1 MTHHTKS
8 GSAAG
13 LAFIVGAGAGI
24 AAGMLLAPRKGEETR
39 QQIKDRVQKAR
50 SKAQEVATE
59 QKDMVEQRVDQAKD
73 AVQLMKE
80 TAKESKEDVQD
91 AVKHRGRKATS
102 PPKPDAPEVHPG
114 GQP

>member
-1 MTHHTKS
+1 MTHHTNN

-39 QQIKDRVQKAR
+39 NQIKERVQKAR
-50 SKAQEVATE
+50 SKAQEVAAD
-59 QKDMVEQRVDQAKD
+59 QKEMVEQRVDQAKD

-80 TAKESKEDVQD
+80 TAKEGKEDVED
-91 AVKHRGRKATS
+91 AIKHPRGRKAVSKLDDPT
-102 PPKPDAPEVHPG
+102 APAP
-114 GQP
+114 